1 MPKLAGLF
9 DSFDN
14 LDQIDINSLISW
26 LKNPP
31 QTIQLENYLANK
43 ILYPETVPMTEYDMK
58 IDLAILRE
66 ALRMNGPKQGVQDTN
81 SLLGDN
87 PFLNITLRKILIP
100 ERFLRFVPDLA
111 SLAWAF
117 VDGLLADR
125 RKLDWFEDLW
135 TIVLIDD
142 TDEIVGS
149 IILPQFTDKNAE
161 MELKILGSNYKIH
174 PGNLSIVPCQKD
186 RCEVGYKVKNGK
198 VLGKDESMLEVYG
211 GKLGILIDGRML

>member
-14 LDQIDINSLISW
+14 LDQLDISSLNSW

-43 ILYPETVPMTEYDMK
+43 ILYPEAIPMTEYDMK

-66 ALRMNGPKQGVQDTN
+66 ALRMNGPKLAGQNTN
-81 SLLGDN
+81 SLLGGN

-100 ERFLRFVPDLA
+100 ERFLRYVPDLA
-111 SLAWAF
+111 SLTWAF
-117 VDGLLADR
+117 VDGLLGN
-125 RKLDWFEDLW
+125 RKKEDWFEDLW
-135 TIVLIDD
+135 TIVLVDD
-142 TDEIVGS
+142 VDEVVGS
-149 IILPQFTDKNAE
+149 IILPQFADKSSE
-161 MELKILGSNYKIH
+161 MELSISGNSYKIR

-186 RCEVGYKVKNGK
+186 RCEIGYKVRNGK
-198 VLGKDESMLEVYG
+198 ILGKAESALQVYG
-211 GKLGILIDGRML
+211 GKLGILVDGRIT